1 MEHKQGYSEF
11 GPIVVRVRLNSVD
24 IPNQEREFSVFGT
37 SRRDYA
43 ADRGDIVDIDEF
55 RVYAFDAPDEWEEY
69 EITDL
74 LKPWVRDKV
83 FDAVLSTLT
92 ARMTRRVLA

>member
-1 MEHKQGYSEF
+1 MGQGYSGF

-24 IPNQEREFSVFGT
+24 IPNQEREFTVFGT
-37 SRRDYA
+37 ARTDYA
-43 ADRGDIVDIDEF
+43 MDKGNFVDIDDF
-55 RVYAFDAPDEWEEY
+55 HIYAFDAPDEWEEY

-83 FDAVLSTLT
+83 FDAALSTLT
-92 ARMTRRVLA
+92 ARMPRRVVA